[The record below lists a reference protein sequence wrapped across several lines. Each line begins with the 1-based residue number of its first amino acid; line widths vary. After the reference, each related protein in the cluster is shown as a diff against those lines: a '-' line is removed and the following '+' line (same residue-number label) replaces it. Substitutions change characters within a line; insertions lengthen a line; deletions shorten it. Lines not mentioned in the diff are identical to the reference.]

1 MPSRDS
7 RRQGQRHAGSY
18 PLWIARARTSQP
30 VLSEV
35 YPEALE
41 GKGTSQPVLSEV
53 ELALASREIE
63 GESGGCEA
71 QGY

>member
-1 MPSRDS
+1 MTMPSRDS

-35 YPEALE
+35 
-41 GKGTSQPVLSEV
+41 

>member
-1 MPSRDS
+1 M
-7 RRQGQRHAGSY
+7 QAAN
-18 PLWIARARTSQP
+18 PLWIARDRTSQP
-30 VLSEV
+30 VLSR
-35 YPEALE
+35 
-41 GKGTSQPVLSEV
+41 V